1 MIKLKK
7 LPEYTEMML
16 GNYANQDMFLSSK
29 SPRFGDILY
38 EESSNEYWMVIVSN
52 IIHPYIGEPIEPFL
66 LNLRKEVK
74 DSVPVSLPMVWI
86 KEYEKLRLI
95 FRIPKET
102 EVLGYIAIMSDIAN
116 ESTKIHWEF
125 VNNLGMYVSR
135 HTGNQ
140 DLVYYNK
147 MKLWFTNILKEIH
160 DFEDA
165 GNKNDKEAF
174 EKAFIK
180 NANNHLNPFSHNWV
194 MREAFE
200 LRLFLK
206 KKKNK
211 LDGVNAVTSRDY
223 SRDDYEKPTLTLGMS
238 DDYYNE
244 LYPEGMAKRNRYPS
258 NTTD

>member
-1 MIKLKK
+1 MIELKK

-16 GNYANQDMFLSSK
+16 GNYANQDMFLSSRE
-29 SPRFGDILY
+29 SRFGDILY
-38 EESSNEYWMVIVSN
+38 EESSNQYWMVLVN
-52 IIHPYIGEPIEPFL
+52 NVIHPYIGEPIEPCFL
-66 LNLRKEVK
+66 NIRRGTDKASNPLSMKG
-74 DSVPVSLPMVWI
+74 I

-102 EVLGYIAIMSDIAN
+102 EVLGIIAIMSDVAQ
-116 ESTKIHWEF
+116 ESIKIHWEF
-125 VNNLGMYVSR
+125 VNNLGMYVLR

-140 DLVYYNK
+140 DLVYINK
-147 MKLWFTNILKEIH
+147 IKLWLANILKKIH

-165 GNKNDKEAF
+165 DNKNDKDAF
-174 EKAFIK
+174 KKAFIK

-200 LRLFLK
+200 LRFLLK

-211 LDGVNAVTSRDY
+211 LDGVNAVTSRNY

-244 LYPEGMAKRNRYPS
+244 LYPEGMAKINRYPS